1 MKVNGVH
8 NGQNFGMA
16 FKLKG
21 DGAIN
26 LAARFHSYS
35 DPKIAEK
42 AFVDKFISPL
52 QKLKS
57 DVVYDGSHVVVHD
70 AMSAK
75 AFEVLDKDP
84 NIGKYLDKTTISY
97 DVKSIGVNVD
107 SNSYMKLYG
116 DTKDVPDISSLKND
130 ELERKLLI
138 AKEIAE
144 DLDSKI
150 PTIETQKDTA
160 SRLKNV
166 FA

>member
-1 MKVNGVH
+1 MRINNVQ

-21 DGAIN
+21 NGALN
-26 LAARFHSYS
+26 LAERFHMHS
-35 DPKIAEK
+35 DPKVAEK

-57 DVVYDGSHVVVHD
+57 DVIYDGSHVVVHD

-75 AFEVLDKDP
+75 AYEVLDKNP
-84 NIGKYLDKTTISY
+84 TVGKYLDKTTINY
-97 DVKSIGVNVD
+97 DVKSIGVNKD
-107 SNSYMKLYG
+107 QNSYGKLYG
-116 DTKDVPDISSLKND
+116 DDKKLPDISSLKN
-130 ELERKLLI
+130 EGLERKLLI
-138 AKEIAE
+138 AREIAE

-150 PTIETQKDTA
+150 PNVETPKDTA
-160 SRLKNV
+160 SRLKNL